1 TLGEARANYGDLLS
15 SGGFGPGFRGYNLDG
30 WGGLDNEWGLAYFHT
45 KHALIFNGLW
55 ELPGKGPLLGG
66 WNVSWILMAYSG
78 QPQTIGCTVAT
89 SSGAGCVAL
98 LVGDPYAGKH
108 DITQFYNPD
117 AFRDPT
123 PATTIGQTDLSPLGG
138 TRTQVTGPPFRQ
150 LDLAIA
156 KQVRVKG
163 AKVELRVEAFNLTNT
178 PSFQLP
184 SQTNF
189 SNKALFG
196 LITATSNNARQV
208 QLGAKLYW

>member
-1 TLGEARANYGDLLS
+1 M
-15 SGGFGPGFRGYNLDG
+15 
-30 WGGLDNEWGLAYFHT
+30 
-45 KHALIFNGLW
+45 
-55 ELPGKGPLLGG
+55 ELPGKGALSAAG
-66 WNVSWILMAYSG
+66 VSWVPAAYSG

-89 SSGAGCVAL
+89 SRVRDVAL

-117 AFRDPT
+117 AFQDPA

-138 TRTQVTGPPFRQ
+138 ERTQVTGPPFRQ
-150 LDLAIA
+150 LDMAVA

-163 AKVELRVEAFNLTNT
+163 TRLELRVEAFNVTNT

-189 SNKALFG
+189 SNKSQFG

-208 QLGAKLYW
+208 QLGVKLFW